1 MDLTSVVYLG
11 VLISL
16 LLSTILSVVMLPPIR
31 SVLRRVCPAD
41 DAVALWTRFTVLMLF
56 LGPMIVTLVFG
67 VPNGGY
73 SSKLTD
79 TDLVIRVITAALVG
93 SFLTLGGIGIRLGT
107 LRPNVVAPPV
117 RKRTDDELIK

>member
-31 SVLRRVCPAD
+31 SVLRRACPAD
-41 DAVALWTRFTVLMLF
+41 DAVAFWTRFTVLMLF

-67 VPNGGY
+67 VPNGSY
-73 SSKLTD
+73 SSKLSD